1 MGQGVSETVRK
12 KYNLFAG
19 FFVILMLDCLLIFN
33 EWNRYQE
40 KMEIVTLFLGA
51 EEEELL
57 DTAVSLWKNQETDTA
72 QQSKGQDIG
81 EQYGYLDLR
90 ANQFG
95 REFLNHSLILLLISG
110 AVFTGYAMV
119 LWGIQKRAGK
129 QRNAELSEL
138 SKILEQFRKR
148 KYEIEGVN
156 LFAEETDLLQQIYGQ
171 LADLGEMLKLLEER
185 MELEKEETKSLVTD
199 ISHQLKTPVAALK
212 ACFEILLSEDL
223 SSQERQEFSERCKKQ
238 MAGLENLLNALINIS
253 RMETGMIQVK
263 KETADILE
271 TVASAVSR
279 VYLKASDKKIA
290 IEMEQ
295 VSGRPI
301 PQDEQEMSGQTTPK
315 DAKEISGQSIPQ
327 EEKATSGLLL
337 PHDVKWTCE
346 AFINIL
352 ENAIKYSPG
361 DTTIRIRMQ
370 KLTTFLRI
378 EFQDEGIGI
387 PKEEYH
393 KIFKRFYRR
402 QSREVQEQ
410 EGSGIG
416 LYLTREILERQGGSI
431 RVTSAYSSGSAEKR
445 EFPGSTFIVQLPL
458 RG

>member
-1 MGQGVSETVRK
+1 MRK
-12 KYNLFAG
+12 KYNLVVG
-19 FFVILMLDCLLIFN
+19 FLVILLLDCLLIFN

-51 EEEELL
+51 EKEELL
-57 DTAVSLWKNQETDTA
+57 DTAVMLWRNEDIDTE
-72 QQSKGQDIG
+72 QQSKGLDTG
-81 EQYGYLDLR
+81 EQYGYLDLQ

-95 REFLNHSLILLLISG
+95 REFLKHSFIILLISG
-110 AVFTGYAMV
+110 AVFAGYALV
-119 LWGIQKRAGK
+119 LSGIQKRAGR
-129 QRNAELSEL
+129 QRKAELSEL
-138 SKILEQFRKR
+138 SKILDQFQQR
-148 KYEIEGVN
+148 KYEVEGAA
-156 LFAEETDLLQQIYGQ
+156 LFTEETDMLQQIYGQ
-171 LADLGEMLKLLEER
+171 FADFGEMLKLLEER

-199 ISHQLKTPVAALK
+199 ISHQLKTPIAALK

-223 SSQERQEFSERCKKQ
+223 SRQEREEFSERCKKQ
-238 MAGLENLLNALINIS
+238 LTGLENLLNALLNIS

-279 VYLKASDKKIA
+279 VYMKASDKNIA
-290 IEMEQ
+290 IEME
-295 VSGRPI
+295 
-301 PQDEQEMSGQTTPK
+301 
-315 DAKEISGQSIPQ
+315 EISGLQI
-327 EEKATSGLLL
+327 

-361 DTTIRIRMQ
+361 ETTITIRLQ

-378 EFQDEGIGI
+378 EFQDEGIGV

-393 KIFKRFYRR
+393 KIFKRFYRI
-402 QSREVQEQ
+402 QSHLVQQQ

-416 LYLTREILERQGGSI
+416 LYLTREILERQGGGI
-431 RVTSAYSSGSAEKR
+431 RVVSGYSSGIAQKR
-445 EFPGSTFIVQLPL
+445 KFPGSTFIVQLPL
-458 RG
+458 RE

>member
-1 MGQGVSETVRK
+1 MRK

-19 FFVILMLDCLLIFN
+19 LFVILMLDCLLIFN

-40 KMEIVTLFLGA
+40 KMEIITLFLGA

-57 DTAVSLWKNQETDTA
+57 DTAVSLWKNEETDTA

-95 REFLNHSLILLLISG
+95 REFFNHSLILLLISG
-110 AVFTGYAMV
+110 AVFAGYAMV
-119 LWGIQKRAGK
+119 LWGIQKRAEK

-212 ACFEILLSEDL
+212 ACFEILLSGDL
-223 SSQERQEFSERCKKQ
+223 SSQERQEFSGRCKKQ
-238 MAGLENLLNALINIS
+238 MAGLENLLNVLINIS

-301 PQDEQEMSGQTTPK
+301 PQDEQEM
-315 DAKEISGQSIPQ
+315 
-327 EEKATSGLLL
+327 SGLLL

-402 QSREVQEQ
+402 QSRKVQEQ

-458 RG
+458 RE

>member
-19 FFVILMLDCLLIFN
+19 LFVILLLDCLLIFN

-51 EEEELL
+51 EEEEVL
-57 DTAVSLWKNQETDTA
+57 DTAVSLWKNEETDTA

-81 EQYGYLDLR
+81 EQYGYLDLQ

-110 AVFTGYAMV
+110 TVFAGYAMV

-171 LADLGEMLKLLEER
+171 LGDLGEMLKLLEER

-238 MAGLENLLNALINIS
+238 MGGLENLLNALINIS

-295 VSGRPI
+295 VSGQSI
-301 PQDEQEMSGQTTPK
+301 PQDEQEM
-315 DAKEISGQSIPQ
+315 
-327 EEKATSGLLL
+327 SGLLL

-458 RG
+458 RE

>member
-1 MGQGVSETVRK
+1 MRK

-19 FFVILMLDCLLIFN
+19 LFVILMLDCLLIFN

-57 DTAVSLWKNQETDTA
+57 DTAVSLWKNKETDTA
-72 QQSKGQDIG
+72 QQSKGQGIG
-81 EQYGYLDLR
+81 EQYGYLDLQ

-110 AVFTGYAMV
+110 TVFAGYAMI

-138 SKILEQFRKR
+138 SKILEQFWKR

-223 SSQERQEFSERCKKQ
+223 SRQERQEFSGRCKKQ

-295 VSGRPI
+295 V
-301 PQDEQEMSGQTTPK
+301 
-315 DAKEISGQSIPQ
+315 SGQSIPQ

-458 RG
+458 RE

>member
-1 MGQGVSETVRK
+1 MRK

-19 FFVILMLDCLLIFN
+19 LFVILMLDCLLIFN

-57 DTAVSLWKNQETDTA
+57 DTAVSLWKNEETDTA

-110 AVFTGYAMV
+110 AVFAGYAMV

-223 SSQERQEFSERCKKQ
+223 SRQERQEFSGRCKKQ

-327 EEKATSGLLL
+327 EEKAASGLLL

-416 LYLTREILERQGGSI
+416 LYLTREILESQGGSI
-431 RVTSAYSSGSAEKR
+431 RVTSAYSSSSSEKR

>member
-1 MGQGVSETVRK
+1 MRK

-19 FFVILMLDCLLIFN
+19 LFVILLLDCLLIFN

-57 DTAVSLWKNQETDTA
+57 DTAVSLWKNEETDTV

-81 EQYGYLDLR
+81 EQYGFLDLR

-95 REFLNHSLILLLISG
+95 REFLNHSLILLLTSG
-110 AVFTGYAMV
+110 AVLAGYAMV
-119 LWGIQKRAGK
+119 LLGIQKREGK
-129 QRNAELSEL
+129 KRNAELSEL

-156 LFAEETDLLQQIYGQ
+156 LFAEETDPLQQIYGQ

-185 MELEKEETKSLVTD
+185 MESEKEETKSLVTD

-223 SSQERQEFSERCKKQ
+223 TRQERQEFSGRCKKQ

-279 VYLKASDKKIA
+279 VYLKASDKNIA

-295 VSGRPI
+295 
-301 PQDEQEMSGQTTPK
+301 
-315 DAKEISGQSIPQ
+315 ASGQSIPQ
-327 EEKATSGLLL
+327 DEKAVSGLLL

-378 EFQDEGIGI
+378 EFQDEGFGI

-458 RG
+458 RE

>member
-19 FFVILMLDCLLIFN
+19 LFVILLLDCLLIFN

-57 DTAVSLWKNQETDTA
+57 DTAVSLWKNEETDTA

-95 REFLNHSLILLLISG
+95 REFFNHSLILLLISG
-110 AVFTGYAMV
+110 AVFAGYAMV

-185 MELEKEETKSLVTD
+185 MESEKEETKSLVTD

-223 SSQERQEFSERCKKQ
+223 SRQERQEFSGRCKKQ

-271 TVASAVSR
+271 TVASAVNR

-301 PQDEQEMSGQTTPK
+301 PQDEQEMSG
-315 DAKEISGQSIPQ
+315 
-327 EEKATSGLLL
+327 LLL

-352 ENAIKYSPG
+352 ENAIKYSPEN
-361 DTTIRIRMQ
+361 TTIRIRMQ

-458 RG
+458 RE